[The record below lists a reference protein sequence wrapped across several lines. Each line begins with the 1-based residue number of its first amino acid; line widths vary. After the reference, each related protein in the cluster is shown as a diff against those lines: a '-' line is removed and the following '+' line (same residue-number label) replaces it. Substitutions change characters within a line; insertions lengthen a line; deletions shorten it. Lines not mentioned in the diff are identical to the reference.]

1 MKNKIFGIGLNKTG
15 TTSIGYYFKQL
26 GINII
31 AEVIIII
38 LKKQKMT

>member
-26 GINII
+26 GYKHYCR
-31 AEVIIII
+31 VIIII